1 MEGWIMGNNVHV
13 APKQYIK
20 KLANREY
27 VFWTN
32 EHAQAHFEEAKEVPL
47 DDLYEAEKRWARFAD
62 YFKVA
67 FPVTKLTDGMIES
80 EVVEIDA
87 MRRLI
92 EGRRAIEIPGRLFLK
107 CDHALPISGSI
118 KARGGVYEVMK
129 LAEKLALEHGI
140 LQNIEQSYESLASEE
155 AKALFSQYKIA
166 VGSTGNLGLSIGT
179 IGAKLGFQ
187 VTVHMSSDA
196 KLWKKD
202 LLRSQGV
209 EVVEYE
215 EDYTAAVA
223 AGRAESDADEKSH
236 FIDDENS
243 KDLFE
248 GYAVAG
254 LRLKKQLQQLKLKVN
269 ADNPLFVYI
278 PCGVGGAP
286 GGVAYGLK
294 AAFGEHVYIFF
305 GEPIESPCMTL
316 GLISGKHDE
325 IAVSNIG
332 LTNVT
337 EADGLA
343 VGRASKFV
351 GKLMEPI
358 LNGCYTVDD
367 SFLFR
372 SLKAM
377 FEQENIFMAP
387 SAHAGVFGPIQ
398 LVCEGAEFVQKYGLQ
413 DKLEQ
418 AIHLVWSTGGSLVP
432 HEERQQY
439 LQMDV

>member
-1 MEGWIMGNNVHV
+1 MANHV
-13 APKQYIK
+13 DLLNKPLIE
-20 KLANREY
+20 KLSNREY
-27 VFWTN
+27 VFWIN
-32 EHAQAHFEEAKEVPL
+32 ERANPHFEEAAAVPL
-47 DDLYEAEKRWARFAD
+47 ADLQEAERRWDRFAA
-62 YFKVA
+62 YFKVT
-67 FPVTKLTDGMIES
+67 FPMTKLSDGLIES
-80 EVVEIDA
+80 DVVEIDA

-92 EGRRAIEIPGRLFLK
+92 EGRRAIQIPGRLFLK

-129 LAEKLALEHGI
+129 LAEKLALEHRLLKDI
-140 LQNIEQSYESLASEE
+140 NQCYDVLASDE
-155 AKALFSQYKIA
+155 AKALFKQYKVV

-179 IGAKLGFQ
+179 ISAKLGFQ
-187 VTVHMSSDA
+187 VTVHMSADA
-196 KLWKKD
+196 KQWKKD
-202 LLRSQGV
+202 LLREKGV
-209 EVVEYE
+209 EVIEHE
-215 EDYTAAVA
+215 QDYSAAVE
-223 AGRAESDADEKSH
+223 AGRVESNAATNSH
-236 FIDDENS
+236 FVDDENS

-254 LRLKKQLQQLKLKVN
+254 LRLKRQLQQLKLKVD
-269 ADNPLFVYI
+269 AEHPLFVYI

-305 GEPIESPCMTL
+305 GEPIESPCMAL
-316 GLISGKHDE
+316 GLMSGKHDE
-325 IAVSNIG
+325 IAVSDIG
-332 LTNVT
+332 LTNKT

-358 LNGCYTVDD
+358 LSGCYTVDD

-377 FEQENIFMAP
+377 FEQENIFMEP

-398 LVCEGAEFVQKYGLQ
+398 LVCEGEAFLARYGLTN
-413 DKLEQ
+413 KLNN
-418 AIHLVWSTGGSLVP
+418 ATHLVWSTGGSLVP
-432 HEERQQY
+432 HEERQHY

>member
-1 MEGWIMGNNVHV
+1 MEGCHMGNNLDVVNKHLIE
-13 APKQYIK
+13 Q
-20 KLANREY
+20 LSNREY
-27 VFWTN
+27 VFWMN
-32 EHAQAHFEEAKEVPL
+32 EKAQPHFEEAAEVPL
-47 DDLYEAEKRWARFAD
+47 ADLQEAEKRWERFAD

-67 FPVTKLTDGMIES
+67 YPLTKLSNGMIES
-80 EVVEIDA
+80 EIVEIDA

-92 EGRRAIEIPGRLFLK
+92 EGRRAIQIPGRLFLK

-129 LAEKLALEHGI
+129 FAESLAFEHGI
-140 LQNIEQSYESLASEE
+140 LKDSEQSYTALASEE
-155 AKALFSQYKIA
+155 AKSVFSKYKIV

-179 IGAKLGFQ
+179 ISAKLGFQ
-187 VTVHMSSDA
+187 VTVHMSADA
-196 KLWKKD
+196 KQWKKD
-202 LLRSQGV
+202 LLREQGV
-209 EVVEYE
+209 EVIEYE
-215 EDYTAAVA
+215 EDYSAAVA
-223 AGRAESDADEKSH
+223 AGRLQSEADSNSH
-236 FIDDENS
+236 FVDDENS

-254 LRLKKQLQQLKLKVN
+254 LRLKKQLHDLKLKVD
-269 ADNPLFVYI
+269 AAHPLFVYI

-325 IAVSNIG
+325 IAVSDIG

-351 GKLMEPI
+351 GKLMDPV
-358 LNGCYTVDD
+358 LSGCYTVDD

-377 FEQENIFMAP
+377 FEQENIFMEP

-398 LVCEGAEFVQKYGLQ
+398 LVCEGAEFVEKYGLQ

-432 HEERQQY
+432 HEERQQH